1 MGRKYTGY
9 DATASGKR
17 AGTERFVQ
25 LLCAHFGNGIWNNG
39 TWVVRNMNTPGKA
52 KPSVHSTGRAAD
64 LSWRAN
70 KGKGFGN
77 YEASLAVPEFLTRN
91 AEALLIEELHD
102 YHLAPFGRGWRCDRS
117 AWKIYQKNTIG
128 SPGGDWY
135 HVEIAPTYADDPA
148 YYERIFAEITGGTPA
163 PAPSPAPAAKPA
175 PKPSASSAP
184 AGLRFDYPGQPVKVG
199 SKGDAVKLV
208 QAIVGGN
215 PDGRFGPMTRG
226 AVVVWQKARGLTPDG
241 IVGPETWKAMF
252 G

>member
-17 AGTERFVQ
+17 AGMERFVV
-25 LLCAHFGNGIWNNG
+25 LLTQHFGGGIWNNG
-39 TWVVRNMNTPGKA
+39 TFAVRNMNTPGKA

-77 YEASLAVPEFLTRN
+77 YQASLVVPEFLVAN
-91 AEALLIEELHD
+91 AEALLIEEIHD

-117 AWKIYQKNTIG
+117 AWKIYEKNTIG

-135 HVEIAPTYADDPA
+135 HVEIAPDHADDPA
-148 YYERIFAEITGGTPA
+148 FYDAVMAQITGGKAAPA
-163 PAPSPAPAAKPA
+163 PAPAPAKPA
-175 PKPSASSAP
+175 SG
-184 AGLRFDYPGQPVKVG
+184 GLSFPYPGAPVKLG
-199 SKGDAVKLV
+199 SKGDPVKLV
-208 QAIVGGN
+208 QALLGAN
-215 PDGRFGPMTRG
+215 PDGNFGPITKTL
-226 AVVVWQKARGLTPDG
+226 VEKWQKAKGLTADG
-241 IVGPETWKAMF
+241 VVGSETWKAMF